1 MIRIAGL
8 VLAMALLAAPA
19 AADQDPF
26 QSVMWDDMRAVI
38 LGGGAV
44 VFDQR
49 VRVTAPASA
58 EDALNVP
65 VIVDASSLDAES
77 KVEEIVVFADMNP
90 IPRILNY
97 RPASAKPVIGLRLK
111 LQQATP
117 IRAAARTGD
126 GVWHVGGVF
135 VDAAGRRLHFSALAH
150 GDPQWERHLGEV
162 QGRAWGQAAD
172 GAVRVR
178 FRIRHPMDTGLAP
191 GIPAFYLENLAVHDG
206 QGRELGQIDTFEPV
220 SENPVF
226 TLEVSPSPASRTL
239 RLTGRDTTGR
249 RSWPT
254 SPCPGGECAAMRA
267 CGDPP
272 ALSPL
277 GAARLGRRSRHIT
290 WNRADSARN
299 LCFRGRRRAFHDG
312 ERRQYPQ
319 HRLHRDG

>member
-1 MIRIAGL
+1 MLRIAGL
-8 VLAMALLAAPA
+8 ALAMALSAAPA
-19 AADQDPF
+19 AADQEATPDPLR
-26 QSVMWDDMRAVI
+26 SVMWDDMRAVI
-38 LGGGAV
+38 LGGGTV
-44 VFDQR
+44 LFDQR

-65 VIVDASSLDAES
+65 VMVDASSLEAES

-117 IRAAARTGD
+117 IRAAARTAD

-135 VDAAGRRLHFSALAH
+135 VDAAGGGCTSPALAH

-162 QGRAWGQAAD
+162 QARAWGQAAD

-206 QGRELGQIDTFEPV
+206 QGRELGRIDTFEPV

-239 RLTGRDTTGR
+239 RLTGRDNNGTPVQADIPLPWR
-249 RSWPT
+249 QS
-254 SPCPGGECAAMRA
+254 
-267 CGDPP
+267 
-272 ALSPL
+272 ALP
-277 GAARLGRRSRHIT
+277 
-290 WNRADSARN
+290 
-299 LCFRGRRRAFHDG
+299 
-312 ERRQYPQ
+312 
-319 HRLHRDG
+319 

>member
-1 MIRIAGL
+1 VIRIAGL
-8 VLAMALLAAPA
+8 ALAMALSAAPA
-19 AADQDPF
+19 VVDQDPF
-26 QSVMWDDMRAVI
+26 RSVMWDDMRAVI

-65 VIVDASSLDAES
+65 VMVDASSLDAES

-135 VDAAGRRLHFSALAH
+135 VDAAGGGCTSPALAH

-162 QGRAWGQAAD
+162 QARAWGQAAD

-191 GIPAFYLENLAVHDG
+191 GIPAFYLERLALHDG

-226 TLEVSPSPASRTL
+226 TLEIQPQPDARTL
-239 RLTGRDTTGR
+239 RLTGRDNNGT
-249 RSWPT
+249 PVL
-254 SPCPGGECAAMRA
+254 
-267 CGDPP
+267 GDIPLP
-272 ALSPL
+272 WRQSALP
-277 GAARLGRRSRHIT
+277 
-290 WNRADSARN
+290 
-299 LCFRGRRRAFHDG
+299 
-312 ERRQYPQ
+312 
-319 HRLHRDG
+319 